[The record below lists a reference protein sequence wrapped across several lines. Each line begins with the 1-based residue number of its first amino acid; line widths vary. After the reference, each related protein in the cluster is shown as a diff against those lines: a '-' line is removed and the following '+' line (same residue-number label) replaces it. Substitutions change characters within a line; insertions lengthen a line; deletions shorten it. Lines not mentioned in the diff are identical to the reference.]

1 MKFYL
6 GLMSGTSMDG
16 IDAALIDENNNF
28 IDGLT
33 RPYNYQVRDS
43 ILSVSQGE
51 KKTIAEFNQ
60 LHTLI
65 GREFAAAARELI
77 LRHEDK
83 KPWIQAIGS
92 HGQTLCHDAGAQIPY
107 TVQLGCGHTIAEATG
122 ITVVADFRTRDL
134 IVGGEG
140 APFAPAYHQEIFRH
154 LGTPLAI
161 VNIGGISNITCL
173 HNETAISGFDLGP
186 GNCLMDQW
194 ISLHLGKSYDKNGEW
209 AGQGTII
216 RELVE
221 QLLNDSYFKRPAPKS
236 IGKEYF
242 SLDWLSRYLKADY
255 HPEDVQASLLFLTAK
270 TIAMGIQQIFP
281 EPVTVLICG
290 GGAHNN
296 ELLQS
301 LQALLSAYTVKSS
314 NDFNIHADYIE
325 AMMFAWFAAKTM
337 NQIPFNLKSITGAKY
352 PAILGAI
359 YPAGID
365 KRNPNGCNVPFDLTL
380 GTLV

>member
-140 APFAPAYHQEIFRH
+140 R
-154 LGTPLAI
+154 PLLLP
-161 VNIGGISNITCL
+161 ITR
-173 HNETAISGFDLGP
+173 
-186 GNCLMDQW
+186 
-194 ISLHLGKSYDKNGEW
+194 K
-209 AGQGTII
+209 
-216 RELVE
+216 
-221 QLLNDSYFKRPAPKS
+221 
-236 IGKEYF
+236 F
-242 SLDWLSRYLKADY
+242 SDIW
-255 HPEDVQASLLFLTAK
+255 
-270 TIAMGIQQIFP
+270 
-281 EPVTVLICG
+281 EPL
-290 GGAHNN
+290 
-296 ELLQS
+296 
-301 LQALLSAYTVKSS
+301 
-314 NDFNIHADYIE
+314 
-325 AMMFAWFAAKTM
+325 
-337 NQIPFNLKSITGAKY
+337 
-352 PAILGAI
+352 
-359 YPAGID
+359 
-365 KRNPNGCNVPFDLTL
+365 
-380 GTLV
+380 